1 MVLQIASLV
10 GAALILTAYALIQRG
25 RLKIVSP
32 LYNWMNLVGA
42 LLLLCVALADRRVG
56 FIVLE
61 GAWAALA
68 IPGLLGRNGD
78 QRGDLREESQA
89 GGDT

>member
-25 RLKIVSP
+25 KMKTTSP

-42 LLLLCVALADRRVG
+42 LLLLCVAYADRRVG

-68 IPGLLGRNGD
+68 IPGVLGMRAGTRAVEN
-78 QRGDLREESQA
+78 QA
-89 GGDT
+89 RTDA